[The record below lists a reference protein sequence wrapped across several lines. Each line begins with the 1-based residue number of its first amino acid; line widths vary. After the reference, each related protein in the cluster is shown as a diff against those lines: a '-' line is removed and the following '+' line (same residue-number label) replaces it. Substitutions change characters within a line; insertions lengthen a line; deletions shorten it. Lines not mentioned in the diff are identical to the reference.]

1 MHKLQSVHPKQN
13 QKQITHKSNILCML
27 QTGRKTIESVE
38 KNKNFINIIGD
49 TFTLAI
55 CQLFLVT

>member
-1 MHKLQSVHPKQN
+1 
-13 QKQITHKSNILCML
+13 ML
-27 QTGRKTIESVE
+27 QTERKTTESVE